1 MKMLQIEFS
10 DGFTIKLFDSYTSQF
25 ITDLDSV
32 HSSGSFCIASLKSLK
47 LPGLHSPMDSPGEF
61 WQLNVSSFGFLQFMH
76 SFEESS
82 ITLFNME
89 SLDLYEGVKQ
99 RGILTNSHLFYFTI
113 KRCIFAIFCAA
124 LQTTNHWG

>member
-89 SLDLYEGVKQ
+89 SLDLCMKELNKEE
-99 RGILTNSHLFYFTI
+99 F
-113 KRCIFAIFCAA
+113 
-124 LQTTNHWG
+124 